1 MKLQGISGA
10 RGVGA
15 GTVYV
20 YTQEAIC
27 IDRTPIEEAAVAGE
41 LHKLDDAMQMTIDQ
55 LTEVKAKAAAT
66 MGDAE
71 AAIFEAHIMIAQDP
85 SLLTSIRQAV
95 ESEHKSA
102 AEATEGVIESFAA
115 MFSAMDDLY
124 MRERGADIRDIGD
137 RLLRNLLGMTPRGLA
152 HLSGQIILVADD
164 LTPSDTASLD
174 ATVVQGIVTASGGPT
189 SHAAIMARTLAIP
202 AVMGVGDSS
211 ALRTGEQA
219 VVNGTDGIVLT
230 ELSDDEFARYQEEG
244 ARYRRVLQTMKES
257 ANLPAKTKDGHDV
270 LLFGNIGKADDA
282 AKVRELGAE
291 GIGLFR
297 TEFLY
302 MERDE
307 LPNEEVQYEAYK
319 ACAEAMD
326 GRPVIIR
333 TMDIGGDKELK
344 CLALPKEMNPFL
356 GYRAIR
362 ICLSEPDMF
371 KTQLKALLRAGVH
384 GQVHIMYPMISSLD
398 EVRRANALLQE
409 AKDELAAAG
418 VAFNGDTPVGIM
430 VETPAAAMIADILAK
445 EVDFFSI
452 GTNDLCQYTLAVD
465 RMNERIGQLYEPL
478 HPAVLRLI
486 KQVIDASH
494 KEGKLTGMCGEMAGD
509 PMATMILLGLGLDEF
524 SMSATAIPMIK
535 AVLRSVTVDECRHMA
550 VKALTLGSAKE
561 IAAYVTRIM
570 TEKGIEL

>member
-1 MKLQGISGA
+1 
-10 RGVGA
+10 
-15 GTVYV
+15 
-20 YTQEAIC
+20 
-27 IDRTPIEEAAVAGE
+27 
-41 LHKLDDAMQMTIDQ
+41 
-55 LTEVKAKAAAT
+55 
-66 MGDAE
+66 
-71 AAIFEAHIMIAQDP
+71 
-85 SLLTSIRQAV
+85 
-95 ESEHKSA
+95 
-102 AEATEGVIESFAA
+102 
-115 MFSAMDDLY
+115 
-124 MRERGADIRDIGD
+124 
-137 RLLRNLLGMTPRGLA
+137 
-152 HLSGQIILVADD
+152 
-164 LTPSDTASLD
+164 
-174 ATVVQGIVTASGGPT
+174 
-189 SHAAIMARTLAIP
+189 
-202 AVMGVGDSS
+202 MGVGDIGRFS
-211 ALRTGEQA
+211 TGENA
-219 VVNGTDGIVLT
+219 AVNGTDGIVLT
-230 ELSDDEFARYQEEG
+230 ELSDDEFAQYQEEG

-257 ANLPAKTKDGHDV
+257 ANLPATTKDGHDV
-270 LLFGNIGKADDA
+270 PLFGNIGKADDA
-282 AKVRELGAE
+282 AKARELGAE

-307 LPNEEVQYEAYK
+307 LPDEEVQYEAYK

-362 ICLSEPDMF
+362 ICLSEPEMF
-371 KTQLKALLRAGVH
+371 KTQLKALLRAGMH
-384 GQVHIMYPMISSLD
+384 GHVHIMYPMISSLD

-409 AKDELAAAG
+409 AKDELAVAG

-494 KEGKLTGMCGEMAGD
+494 KEGKFTGMCGEMAGD

-524 SMSATAIPMIK
+524 SMSATATPMIK
-535 AVLRSVTVDECRHMA
+535 AVLQSVTVDECRHMA
-550 VKALTLGSAKE
+550 AKALTLGSAKE
-561 IAAYVTRIM
+561 IAAYVTHIM

>member
-1 MKLQGISGA
+1 
-10 RGVGA
+10 
-15 GTVYV
+15 
-20 YTQEAIC
+20 
-27 IDRTPIEEAAVAGE
+27 
-41 LHKLDDAMQMTIDQ
+41 
-55 LTEVKAKAAAT
+55 
-66 MGDAE
+66 
-71 AAIFEAHIMIAQDP
+71 
-85 SLLTSIRQAV
+85 
-95 ESEHKSA
+95 
-102 AEATEGVIESFAA
+102 
-115 MFSAMDDLY
+115 
-124 MRERGADIRDIGD
+124 
-137 RLLRNLLGMTPRGLA
+137 
-152 HLSGQIILVADD
+152 
-164 LTPSDTASLD
+164 
-174 ATVVQGIVTASGGPT
+174 
-189 SHAAIMARTLAIP
+189 
-202 AVMGVGDSS
+202 
-211 ALRTGEQA
+211 
-219 VVNGTDGIVLT
+219 
-230 ELSDDEFARYQEEG
+230 
-244 ARYRRVLQTMKES
+244 MKES
-257 ANLPAKTKDGHDV
+257 ANLPAKTKDGRDV

-282 AKVRELGAE
+282 AKARELGAE

-384 GQVHIMYPMISSLD
+384 GQVYIMYPMISSLD

-550 VKALTLGSAKE
+550 AKALTLGSAKE

-570 TEKGIEL
+570 MEKGIEL